1 MTVRTLTTV
10 PQADDARLREALREH
25 VDSMCDDD
33 AAIVGYHVVV
43 ALADGRTRIAH
54 DYSDNQRLLGAVE
67 IARAKLH
74 EKVIG

>member
-1 MTVRTLTTV
+1 MSVRPLVTV
-10 PQADDARLREALREH
+10 PQADDARLRDGLRSH
-25 VDSMCDDD
+25 VESMCEDGVP
-33 AAIVGYHVVV
+33 IVGYHVVV
-43 ALADGRTRIAH
+43 ALADGRTRLAH